1 MTTMRGFWTVACGVA
16 LTVLAA
22 AAPAR
27 AQGDRPA
34 GPADA
39 LATKQQMIRDR
50 LARLEDRMFRLR
62 EKLNTAEPEN
72 ARRLE
77 AALAQAGALDVKAR
91 VDRLI
96 ASLQDPS
103 RLDAPIAEQEKLV
116 ADLEAV
122 LGVLLDRTPDDG
134 RRRAELER
142 LAEIKENL
150 DRVIDEQIEQRRSA
164 ARAVQAQR
172 LAKRIADAADDLE
185 KLKSAQAELMER
197 PDGDPQA
204 APANPP
210 AGAEQT
216 QLAGRAAALQ
226 REVEQL
232 SRRLAELQEAN
243 AEEAPTDA
251 TPGDAESDPLKQP
264 KSGPL
269 DDAAESVEGAQQ
281 DMQQAA
287 DEQKAGDAAEAK
299 PEQQAAIE
307 KLARAIQR
315 LQEEQQKLAGGAD
328 KEPPAQEQR
337 RVAGET
343 QKLAEQM
350 KPPAGGEGAQP
361 DGGQPNENGQQSP
374 QNSQNSPQSGKP
386 SPGQENVERARQHM
400 DDAADK
406 LDEQDTEQAI
416 LEQDKALDE
425 LERAQREL
433 EETLK
438 QLRREEQEEALAGL
452 EARIRDMLEKQT
464 AINTETE
471 PLAALGAANF
481 TRSETLKCA
490 ELADRQREVS
500 EAAGASVRLLE
511 EDGTTVVFP
520 NMMRQLQADTR
531 TIAERLAAAEVGPLT
546 GTLQADAHA
555 ALTELLDAIKKLR
568 EKMQQDK
575 QSGPAGGGAGAA
587 ASAPL
592 VPTSAE
598 LKLLKNSQV
607 RINRQTEAADDAG
620 SDAAAILQ
628 RCAAQQKELLEMARG
643 MQDRAEKEMQP

>member
-1 MTTMRGFWTVACGVA
+1 MGGV
-16 LTVLAA
+16 VLAA
-22 AAPAR
+22 LLAAATPAR
-27 AQGDRPA
+27 AQGDKPA

-77 AALAQAGALDVKAR
+77 AALEQAGALDVKAR

-96 ASLQDPS
+96 VALQNSS

-122 LGVLLDRTPDDG
+122 LGVLLDRNPDDG

-142 LAEIKENL
+142 LAQIKENL
-150 DRVIDEQIEQRRSA
+150 DRVIGEQMEQRRSA

-172 LAKRIADAADDLE
+172 LAKRIADAADALE

-197 PDGDPQA
+197 PDTDPQA
-204 APANPP
+204 APADPPP
-210 AGAEQT
+210 AGAEQA
-216 QLAGRAAALQ
+216 QLAERAGGLQ

-232 SRRLAELQEAN
+232 SRRLAELQEAGPG
-243 AEEAPTDA
+243 AAPTEPP
-251 TPGDAESDPLKQP
+251 PGDADPLNQP
-264 KSGPL
+264 RSGPL
-269 DDAAESVEGAQQ
+269 DDVARGVEGAKQN
-281 DMQQAA
+281 MQQAA

-307 KLARAIQR
+307 KLTRAIHR
-315 LQEEQQKLAGGAD
+315 LQEEQQKLAGGD
-328 KEPPAQEQR
+328 EKEPAGEAQR

-350 KPPAGGEGAQP
+350 KPPTGADGEQP
-361 DGGQPNENGQQSP
+361 DGGQPDESGQPSP
-374 QNSQNSPQSGKP
+374 RNSQDSPQSGKP

-400 DDAADK
+400 DDAAER
-406 LDEQDTEQAI
+406 LDETDTEQAI

-425 LERAQREL
+425 LERAKREL

-438 QLRREEQEEALAGL
+438 QLRREEQEEVLAGL
-452 EARIRDMLEKQT
+452 EARIRDMLERQT
-464 AINTETE
+464 AINSETG

-520 NMMRQLQADTR
+520 NMMRQLQTDTR
-531 TIAERLAAAEVGPLT
+531 TIAERLTAAEVGPLT
-546 GTLQADAHA
+546 VTLQADAHA
-555 ALTELLDAIKKLR
+555 ALTELLDAIRKLR

-575 QSGPAGGGAGAA
+575 QSGPAGGGGAA
-587 ASAPL
+587 GSAPL

-607 RINRQTEAADDAG
+607 RINRQTQAAQDAG
-620 SDAAAILQ
+620 ADAAAILQ